1 MSTKKTRRSLSNSDP
16 VAAGFVYGE
25 PEQPP
30 PTPEKAQP
38 SEPPAEPK
46 PKEKSSLMSKL
57 MQSTEKEATI
67 RLTVDLSESMHR
79 KLSILCAKTGR
90 KKAEVVRMLLDEAL
104 SEVDN

>member
-1 MSTKKTRRSLSNSDP
+1 MSTKKPRRPLSNSDP

-25 PEQPP
+25 PEPP
-30 PTPEKAQP
+30 SPPEKAQS
-38 SEPPAEPK
+38 SELPADPK

-57 MQSTEKEATI
+57 MQSTEKEATV

-104 SEVDN
+104 GEVED